1 MNMQSRID
9 ELKSYVRSNIKEE
22 LAREAGDFTPEYLW
36 NVRGKLNV
44 LRYYCRKNAEI
55 PASIVKQVE
64 FMLDMSASFWK
75 MLSDNEDNLQDIK
88 DITKVRLLDAES
100 AGIAELEE
108 IISGEESLRD
118 IMVWGVS
125 LLLLWQADTL
135 WVNTAKRE
143 RITLVKTY
151 LLELQDLLWRFI
163 ESQNATELS
172 LEKAS
177 QMGRRV
183 DKFLL
188 LISSSELPP
197 NVQVAILMQIYT
209 ALFKLQVE
217 KLIESLDRVNY
228 PS

>member
-1 MNMQSRID
+1 MNMQNRIG
-9 ELKSYVRSNIKEE
+9 ELKSYVRSHIKEE
-22 LAREAGDFTPEYLW
+22 LAREAGDVTPEYLW
-36 NVRGKLNV
+36 NLRGKLNV
-44 LRYYCRKNAEI
+44 VRYYCRKNAEI
-55 PASIVKQVE
+55 PTNIEKQVE
-64 FMLDMSASFWK
+64 FILDMSANFWK

-88 DITKVRLLDAES
+88 DITKVRLLDAE
-100 AGIAELEE
+100 AEAVAEVEE

-118 IMVWGVS
+118 IMIWGVS

-143 RITLVKTY
+143 RIALVKNY

-163 ESQNATELS
+163 ESQNSEELS
-172 LEKAS
+172 LEKAR
-177 QMGRRV
+177 QMGTRV

-188 LISSSELPP
+188 LISSNELPP
-197 NVQVAILMQIYT
+197 NVQVAILIQIYT

-217 KLIESLDRVNY
+217 NLIESLDKVNY

>member
-55 PASIVKQVE
+55 PASIEKQVE